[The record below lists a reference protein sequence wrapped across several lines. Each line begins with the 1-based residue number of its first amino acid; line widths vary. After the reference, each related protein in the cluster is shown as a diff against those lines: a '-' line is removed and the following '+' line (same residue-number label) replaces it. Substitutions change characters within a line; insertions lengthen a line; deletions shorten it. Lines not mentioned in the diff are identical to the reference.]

1 MSYDRRRL
9 RGHHPAA
16 CTCVRC
22 REGRQRPPA
31 ATPVE
36 SEKPVWPPR
45 SLSPRPNRP
54 HPTDCSCSECQ
65 EKRRRTRQRPG
76 PAISPAFSPQQEA
89 AEQEGA
95 QATEQQEPAQKEQEQ
110 QRQIQQTPA
119 TPPSPTKP
127 PATRNDRARPN
138 RANRSHSYVCTC
150 QACGD
155 DRERQHREDRAA
167 TRPDADTAHVPP
179 LRVPPPRVQS
189 PRVQTPSRRQWVRQR
204 RNPLRTLLKFTV
216 PLVIVA
222 LLVAGVVWW
231 TSNSS
236 SEPESG
242 SSTQVTESSGS
253 WFSSDCDNERSRR
266 RGGWLRAL
274 LC

>member
-16 CTCVRC
+16 CTCVDC
-22 REGRQRPPA
+22 KEGRRQRPPA
-31 ATPVE
+31 ATPAK
-36 SEKPVWPPR
+36 SENSVWPPR
-45 SLSPRPNRP
+45 SLSPKLP

-65 EKRRRTRQRPG
+65 EKRRRIRQRPG

-89 AEQEGA
+89 AKDKERLT
-95 QATEQQEPAQKEQEQ
+95 TERHWQVAKEQAEEQ
-110 QRQIQQTPA
+110 AREQAQQAPA
-119 TPPSPTKP
+119 TPLPPTNP
-127 PATRNDRARPN
+127 PAARRDVAPPN
-138 RANRSHSYVCTC
+138 RFHSYVCTC

-155 DRERQHREDRAA
+155 AREQQHREARAA
-167 TRPDADTAHVPP
+167 ARPDADTAHVPP
-179 LRVPPPRVQS
+179 PRVQS
-189 PRVQTPSRRQWVRQR
+189 PPRRQRTGQR
-204 RNPLRTLLKFTV
+204 RNPPRTLLRIAM

-231 TSNSS
+231 TSSSS
-236 SEPESG
+236 SESG
-242 SSTQVTESSGS
+242 SESATQATDSSGS
-253 WFSSDCDNERSRR
+253 WFSADCDNERRPR